1 MNSDHANDQKALARM
16 VADLK
21 RELADATIKARQTD
35 KFLTYICEANEGKA
49 GGVEAWNLLAEGR
62 HGMSEIQQRSI
73 IKFGKDAYNRPS
85 VDVRDALGIDLFAW
99 VGSPPTPTMGCCM
112 HKDLNYEIRQ
122 CRNIAPQTIAH
133 HQLHGASLRDN
144 KKGEHDLARHY
155 FLDVIGILLMFADV
169 SNIRYGTDHTI
180 PRTTANP
187 VSLSLLSSGI
197 GWINPIDEIGRLV
210 STY

>member
-85 VDVRDALGIDLFAW
+85 VDVRDALGIDIFAW
-99 VGSPPTPTMGCCM
+99 VGSPT
-112 HKDLNYEIRQ
+112 H
-122 CRNIAPQTIAH
+122 AH
-133 HQLHGASLRDN
+133 HGLPHAQGFKLRNQAMSEYCATNDRPPPATRSIAESP
-144 KKGEHDLARHY
+144 G
-155 FLDVIGILLMFADV
+155 
-169 SNIRYGTDHTI
+169 
-180 PRTTANP
+180 
-187 VSLSLLSSGI
+187 
-197 GWINPIDEIGRLV
+197 
-210 STY
+210 

>member
-1 MNSDHANDQKALARM
+1 MQMIRKHSHVWWQISNASLQMPQSKHGKP
-16 VADLK
+16 
-21 RELADATIKARQTD
+21 TSSSPTYARQTRRRQGVS
-35 KFLTYICEANEGKA
+35 KRGICWQK
-49 GGVEAWNLLAEGR
+49 V
-62 HGMSEIQQRSI
+62 GMSEIQQRSI

-133 HQLHGASLRDN
+133 HQLHGASLNHRDN

-197 GWINPIDEIGRLV
+197 GWINPIDEIGRRV